1 MLLRSFSLTKG
12 LIMTLPIPCTYMA
25 THSIF
30 LPWNGTV
37 KIIVMCNFRIV
48 ARVSRDFVY
57 LYRLYIICFCI
68 ESLSK
73 FLPWYIS
80 GNRITKQKVIDLNN
94 AGKIERNLKNPPL
107 KDTVIVPDAG
117 FTLIRFLADNPG
129 FWLLHCHISWHHRMG
144 MAMML
149 QVYM

>member
-1 MLLRSFSLTKG
+1 MLCLQKQST
-12 LIMTLPIPCTYMA
+12 
-25 THSIF
+25 IF
-30 LPWNGTV
+30 NAS
-37 KIIVMCNFRIV
+37 NQ
-48 ARVSRDFVY
+48 
-57 LYRLYIICFCI
+57 
-68 ESLSK
+68 LSK
-73 FLPWYIS
+73 FLPWCIS

-149 QVYM
+149 QV

>member
-1 MLLRSFSLTKG
+1 MKKIKHLL
-12 LIMTLPIPCTYMA
+12 M
-25 THSIF
+25 H
-30 LPWNGTV
+30 
-37 KIIVMCNFRIV
+37 RIT
-48 ARVSRDFVY
+48 
-57 LYRLYIICFCI
+57 I
-68 ESLSK
+68 K
-73 FLPWYIS
+73 FLYWCIS

-149 QVYM
+149 QVYI

>member
-1 MLLRSFSLTKG
+1 MLCIKQSTIFNASNQLSQ
-12 LIMTLPIPCTYMA
+12 
-25 THSIF
+25 F
-30 LPWNGTV
+30 LPW
-37 KIIVMCNFRIV
+37 
-48 ARVSRDFVY
+48 
-57 LYRLYIICFCI
+57 CI
-68 ESLSK
+68 
-73 FLPWYIS
+73 P

-149 QVYM
+149 QV